1 MKLKE
6 IVSTYK
12 LLGEAKVMNLTEEEV
27 LTIVIARK
35 QMRRL
40 AIDYDEYLKDVQ
52 DKFRPDN
59 FEELAMK
66 AQNWDE
72 LSKEEQQEINLQLKV
87 YERKVNS
94 IVKDELNKEVE
105 INLEPLSEACLAK
118 LIKMNGWSINKI
130 DELSAVL

>member
-35 QMRRL
+35 KMRAL
-40 AIDYDEYLKDVQ
+40 AMEYDEYLKDVQ

-59 FEELAMK
+59 FDELVMK

-72 LSKEEQQEINLQLKV
+72 LSKEEQQSISNQLKA
-87 YERKVNS
+87 YEKKVNN
-94 IVKDELNKEVE
+94 IVKEELNKIVE
-105 INLEPLSEACLAK
+105 IEIQPLSEECLAK

>member
-27 LTIVIARK
+27 LAIVIARK
-35 QMRRL
+35 KMRTL
-40 AIDYDEYLKDVQ
+40 AIEYDEYLKDVQ

-59 FEELAMK
+59 FDELVSK

-72 LSKEEQQEINLQLKV
+72 LNKEEQQLISNQLKA
-87 YERKVNS
+87 YEKKVNN
-94 IVKDELNKEVE
+94 IVKEELNKIVE
-105 INLEPLSEACLAK
+105 IDVQPLSEECLAK

>member
-12 LLGEAKVMNLTEEEV
+12 LLGEAKVMNLSEEEV

-35 QMRRL
+35 KMRIL
-40 AIDYDEYLKDVQ
+40 AMEYDEYLKDVQ

-59 FEELAMK
+59 FDELVIK
-66 AQNWDE
+66 AQSWDE
-72 LSKEEQQEINLQLKV
+72 LSKEEQQSISNQLKA
-87 YERKVNS
+87 YEKKVNNV
-94 IVKDELNKEVE
+94 VKDELNKIVE
-105 INLEPLSEACLAK
+105 IDIQPLSEECLAK

>member
-12 LLGEAKVMNLTEEEV
+12 LLGEAKVMNLSEEEV

-35 QMRRL
+35 KMRTL
-40 AIDYDEYLKDVQ
+40 AMEYDEYLKDVQ

-59 FEELAMK
+59 FDELVIK
-66 AQNWDE
+66 AQSWDE
-72 LSKEEQQEINLQLKV
+72 LSKEEQQSISNQLKA
-87 YERKVNS
+87 YEKKVNNV
-94 IVKDELNKEVE
+94 VKDELNKIVE
-105 INLEPLSEACLAK
+105 IDIQPLSEECLAK

>member
-12 LLGEAKVMNLTEEEV
+12 LLGEAKVMNLSEEEV
-27 LTIVIARK
+27 LAIVIARK
-35 QMRRL
+35 KMRNL
-40 AIDYDEYLKDVQ
+40 VLEYDEYLKDVQ

-59 FEELAMK
+59 FDELVTK

-72 LSKEEQQEINLQLKV
+72 LSKEDQQSISLQLKE
-87 YERKVNS
+87 YEKKVNN
-94 IVKDELNKEVE
+94 IVKDELNKIIELD
-105 INLEPLSEACLAK
+105 IQPLSEECLAK

>member
-35 QMRRL
+35 KMRAL
-40 AIDYDEYLKDVQ
+40 AMEYDEYLKDVQ

-59 FEELAMK
+59 FDELVIK

-72 LSKEEQQEINLQLKV
+72 LSKEEQQSISNQLKA
-87 YERKVNS
+87 YEKKVNN
-94 IVKDELNKEVE
+94 IVKEELNKIVE
-105 INLEPLSEACLAK
+105 IEIQPLSEECLAK